1 MAKETATL
9 TFELEDQFSAKMQEI
24 TGKLEDFK
32 RRLDETSRKG
42 TEGFAEIGRQVKG
55 VGEQA
60 HGAIQHF
67 SQIKSVSVEV
77 TRALT
82 GLSGGFGEVGM
93 ALRKAVSAGSEFS
106 GILGVLRPE
115 RVRGERAELIG
126 FHECAFKNRELL
138 IIRGQPSFLT
148 VEEMV

>member
-9 TFELEDQFSAKMQEI
+9 TFELEDEFSAKMQEI

-32 RRLDETSRKG
+32 RRLEEASRKG

-82 GLSGGFGEVGM
+82 GLSGASARSGWPC
-93 ALRKAVSAGSEFS
+93 ARHSKSLRTRSPASPCCPPVPRRIDGYSELAG
-106 GILGVLRPE
+106 G
-115 RVRGERAELIG
+115 
-126 FHECAFKNRELL
+126 
-138 IIRGQPSFLT
+138 
-148 VEEMV
+148 